1 MTKQVLIDVSARHIH
16 LSEKDRDALFGKGY
30 KLKKAKELRQ
40 KGDFLAKEKIDI
52 SSSLRKISNM
62 ALIGPSR
69 KETQIELSHTDII
82 FLRLKPIVRESG
94 DIKATPG
101 ITLIGPKGN
110 VKIKQGVI
118 NTWRHIHANYQEA
131 KKLGLKDGGL
141 VLVKI
146 KGNCSLTFHNVIV
159 RLSKDYNLVMHLD
172 TDEGNAAGIVKKGKG
187 EIICS

>member
-52 SSSLRKISNM
+52 ENGLRKISKI
-62 ALIGPSR
+62 AVIGPAR
-69 KETQIELSHTDII
+69 DKTQIELSHTDII
-82 FLRLKPIVRESG
+82 FLKLKPIVRESG

-101 ITLIGPKGN
+101 ITLIGPKGK

-118 NTWRHIHANYQEA
+118 NTWRHIHASYKEA
-131 KKLGLKDGGL
+131 KKLGLKEGGL
-141 VLVKI
+141 VSVKI
-146 KGNCSLTFHNVIV
+146 KGKCSLTFHNVII
-159 RLSKDYNLVMHLD
+159 RLDNNYRLVMHLD

>member
-141 VLVKI
+141 VSVKI